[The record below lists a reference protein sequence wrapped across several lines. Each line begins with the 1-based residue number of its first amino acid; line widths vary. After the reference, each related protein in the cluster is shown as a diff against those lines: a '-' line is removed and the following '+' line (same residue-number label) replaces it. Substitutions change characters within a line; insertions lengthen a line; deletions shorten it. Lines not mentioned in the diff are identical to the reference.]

1 MKDIRIR
8 DKPNYFDEMD
18 FKPLLLMSIHTS
30 EFDDDLMMWTPKQRD
45 LQPGKNW
52 WWILVYHPC

>member
-30 EFDDDLMMWTPKQRD
+30 EFDDDLMM
-45 LQPGKNW
+45 
-52 WWILVYHPC
+52 